1 MNKLDDEKIGLWRAR
16 QRMTRHQLSSRGIQ
30 DERVLEAISRI
41 PREAFVPEALRD
53 RAYDDTPLPIGD
65 GQTISQPYIVA
76 LMTQTLEL
84 HGDEKV
90 LEIGT
95 GSGYQAA
102 VLAQICQKVFSIER
116 SYSLSAHA
124 RKILEDLGYT
134 NILLRV
140 GDGTV
145 GWAEFSPY
153 DRIVVTA
160 AAPSIPKTLSNQL
173 KIGGMLIVPVGD
185 RLQQELMVLRRT
197 ETDFTIQSAGPCV
210 FVPLIGREG
219 WSN

>member
-1 MNKLDDEKIGLWRAR
+1 MNNQIDEKTGLWRAR
-16 QRMTRHQLSSRGIQ
+16 ERMVRTHLMARGIQ
-30 DERVLEAISRI
+30 DEVVLKAMSRI
-41 PREAFVPEALRD
+41 PREAFIPEALRD

-84 HGDEKV
+84 AGGEKI

-102 VLAQICQKVFSIER
+102 VLGEICHKVFSIER
-116 SYSLSAHA
+116 SYSLSARA
-124 RKILEDLGYT
+124 RKILEELGFT

-160 AAPSIPKTLSNQL
+160 GAPAIPKALSQQL
-173 KIGGMLIVPVGD
+173 KIGGTLVVPVGE
-185 RLQQELMVLRRT
+185 RSQQELMIVQRT
-197 ETDFTIQSAGPCV
+197 ETDFTVKSAGPCV

-219 WSN
+219 WTS

>member
-1 MNKLDDEKIGLWRAR
+1 MNNLDDEKTGLWRAR
-16 QRMTRHQLSSRGIQ
+16 ERMVRTHLMARGIQ
-30 DERVLEAISRI
+30 DEVVLKAMSRI
-41 PREAFVPEALRD
+41 PREAFIPEALRD

-65 GQTISQPYIVA
+65 GQTISQPFIVA

-84 HGDEKV
+84 AGGEKI

-102 VLAQICQKVFSIER
+102 MLGQICQKVFSIER
-116 SYSLSAHA
+116 SYTLSARA
-124 RKILEDLGYT
+124 RRVLEELGYT

-160 AAPSIPKTLSNQL
+160 AAPTVPKTLSQQL
-173 KIGGMLIVPVGD
+173 KIGGRMVVPVGE
-185 RLQQELMVLRRT
+185 RTQQELLIIKRT
-197 ETDFTIQSAGPCV
+197 ETDFETESAGPCV

-219 WSN
+219 WTS